1 MGETRTH
8 ARTTRRYDGDRTSTI
23 DFAEMQLLFADLGE
37 SLDAEE
43 VKALVTKYDKDNSGH
58 LGELRHGVCAG
69 VD

>member
-1 MGETRTH
+1 
-8 ARTTRRYDGDRTSTI
+8 
-23 DFAEMQLLFADLGE
+23 MQLLFADLGE